1 MKTFLSL
8 WKIEFASRLPHLRR
22 DMEDAVFLPPRLA
35 YGLYNAFVL
44 LYWTG
49 VAAGTITWLACRFT
63 FLLGANTRR
72 VADKYKLLPPK
83 AKKPTIQPQ
92 IATPRKPSEQIPL
105 VQPTAKAEQKIQAA
119 NTDSE
124 QIPLVQPTAKAEQKI
139 QAANTDMVVLE
150 QGKIAETPLAIPPMP
165 AEKIPLAE
173 LTTAA
178 AEKVKAANPHMLVLA
193 RPWGKG
199 WRIAVLEPDQA
210 TSIEH
215 PWKVVVRS

>member
-119 NTDSE
+119 NTD
-124 QIPLVQPTAKAEQKI
+124 
-139 QAANTDMVVLE
+139 MVVLE